1 MIKKHSN
8 NIKLS
13 LIFTVYNEA
22 DNISGLL
29 KSIVAQKRLPDE
41 TIVVDGGSSDDTA
54 KKIKMFFEDNPKLNG
69 ELIIA
74 EGANIARGR
83 NLAIEVCKYPIIAV
97 TDGGCR
103 LSPDWLEKLVAPF
116 EKENPPSIVGGYYK
130 PEDFGYFTRCSGFL
144 LAPNVSKINIERFL
158 PSSRSVAFTKEIW
171 KKVGGYPE
179 NIYNA
184 EDTLFDIRMLNAGA
198 KMVVVPDAIV
208 YWTPSTSFKKFIRQ
222 FYNYR
227 KSDIEAGL
235 WKRSYLRSL
244 ATTST
249 ALLSMIIPEF
259 VILFCAAYFLS
270 SALVIRRIDKNQLSL
285 LPGVF
290 VLRLLQDISESVGI
304 AAGFFTRVF
313 HGR

>member
-1 MIKKHSN
+1 MAKKNKN
-8 NIKLS
+8 NVKVS
-13 LIFTVYNEA
+13 LIFTVFYEA

-29 KSIVAQKRLPDE
+29 ESIVVQKRLPDE
-41 TIVVDGGSSDDTA
+41 TIIVDGGSTDGTA
-54 KKIKMFFEDNPKLNG
+54 EKIKIFFEDNPQING

-74 EGANIARGR
+74 GGANIARGR
-83 NLAIEVCKYPIIAV
+83 NIAIEACKYPIIAV

-103 LSPDWLEKLVAPF
+103 LTPDWLEKLVTPF

-144 LAPNVSKINIERFL
+144 LAPNASKINIARFL
-158 PSSRSVAFTKEIW
+158 PSSRSVAFTKDIW

-184 EDTLFDIRMLNAGA
+184 EDTLFDIKMLNAGA

-208 YWTPSTSFKKFIRQ
+208 YWMPSTSFKKFMRQ

-235 WKRSYLRSL
+235 WKRTYLRSL
-244 ATTST
+244 ATTFT
-249 ALLSMIIPEF
+249 ALLALIIPES
-259 VILFCAAYFLS
+259 VILFCVAYLIS
-270 SALVIRRIDKNQLSL
+270 GALVIRRIDKNQLSL
-285 LPGVF
+285 LPGVI
-290 VLRLLQDISESVGI
+290 VLRLLQDISESIGI
-304 AAGFFTRVF
+304 VAGFLTRLF